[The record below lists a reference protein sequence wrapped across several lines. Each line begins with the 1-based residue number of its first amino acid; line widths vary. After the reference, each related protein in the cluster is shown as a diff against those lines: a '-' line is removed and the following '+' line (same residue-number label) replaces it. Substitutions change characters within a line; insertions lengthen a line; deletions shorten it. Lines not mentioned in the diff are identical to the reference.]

1 MNLNSVSSVS
11 DYKVLVVG
19 DAILDRYIFVTTLG
33 KSIKEPVIAVRSEKE
48 ELYKGGVWAGASH
61 LRDFCA
67 QVDTWHNG
75 TIWEN
80 TRYVDSI
87 YNRKLFTIHSS
98 HIEQPEP
105 LLDVGGYDLVI
116 VCDFGHGTM
125 TPELIQRLTREARF
139 LAVNTQTNSQ
149 NFGFNLITKYP
160 RADYVVLD
168 ELEARLAAQDNHSH
182 IEEVILKL
190 GFKKI
195 VVTMGANGAI
205 GFDREFYRE
214 KAQADRITDTMGA
227 GDAFLCVSSLF
238 ACARFGIEDV
248 VHIGNLAGA
257 IKVGML
263 GHRGHVTKAEL
274 EKRL

>member
-1 MNLNSVSSVS
+1 MNLEAIRNF
-11 DYKVLVVG
+11 KVLVVG
-19 DAILDRYIFVTTLG
+19 DAIEDRYLFVTTLG
-33 KSIKEPVIAVRSEKE
+33 KSIKEPVISVRQESEE
-48 ELYKGGVWAGASH
+48 IYKGGVWAGASH
-61 LRDFCA
+61 LTGFCA
-67 QVDTWHNG
+67 QVDIWHNG
-75 TIWEN
+75 TIMTN

-87 YNRKLFTIHSS
+87 YNRKLFTVHSS
-98 HIEQPEP
+98 HFEQPEP

-116 VCDFGHGTM
+116 VCDFGHGAM
-125 TPELIQRLTREARF
+125 TPDLIERLTREARF

-168 ELEARLAAQDNHSH
+168 ELEARLAAHDNHSP
-182 IEEVILKL
+182 IEDVILKL

-195 VVTMGANGAI
+195 VVTMGAHGAV

-214 KAQADRITDTMGA
+214 KAQTEKIVDTMGA

-248 VHIGNLAGA
+248 VHIGNIAGA

-263 GHRGHVTKAEL
+263 GHRGHVTKSEL